1 MKKIFLNHRSA
12 LALFHDALAAA
23 AAWYFAYLLR
33 FNFDLPIEH
42 QIVML
47 EVLWLVVPIQVIVFV
62 SFGLYK
68 GTWRFASLLDLRRI
82 FFAVTVAI
90 FGISLLLLMF
100 NNALNVPRS
109 VLALDPILLVL
120 MMGGSRFIYRV
131 MREHQSFNY
140 SPKKGE
146 PLIIV
151 GAGAPA
157 IALVKDL
164 AKSSRWWVAGLV
176 DDDQLMH
183 GREILG
189 IKVQGNISSIAKVA
203 ARFNAHHV
211 IIALPFADNTQRRYI
226 LDLANRSGLYVLTVP
241 STEDL
246 MSGRLNVSQIRRVEV
261 EDLLGRGAVKL
272 DSTGL
277 AGQIKG
283 QSIFVTG
290 AGGSIGSELCR
301 QIIKFQPRELI
312 CLDISEL
319 GLYKLN
325 EEFSGKDLKI
335 VCVVGD
341 VKNAIRLNQLF
352 VEHQPQL
359 VFHAAAYKH
368 VPLMESG
375 NVYEAISNNVLGT
388 FTLANACKLASVDK
402 FVLISTDKAVKPTN
416 VMGATKNLA
425 EMVCQGLQ
433 AENGTRFVTVRFGN
447 VLGSS
452 GSVIPKFREQIK
464 IGGPVTVTHPD
475 ITRYFMSIPEASQ
488 LVMQAG
494 MMGSGGEIFV
504 LDMGEPVRIFDLA
517 KDMIKLSGFSEDE
530 IKIEF
535 SGLRAGE
542 KLYEELLADDEMT
555 LPTTHEKLR
564 IASAR
569 AVDERWVKSL
579 IEWVDTTSVKDERL
593 IKEELK
599 SWVQDYQG
607 DINAS

>member
-12 LALFHDALAAA
+12 LALFHDALAAG
-23 AAWYFAYLLR
+23 AAWYCAYLLR
-33 FNFDLPIEH
+33 FNFDLPTNH
-42 QIVML
+42 QTVML
-47 EVLWLVVPIQVIVFV
+47 EVLWLVVPIQIIAFV

-90 FGISLLLLMF
+90 FGILTLSLMF
-100 NNALNVPRS
+100 DNSLNVPRS
-109 VLALDPILLVL
+109 VLILDPILLVL
-120 MMGGSRFIYRV
+120 MMGGSRFIYRI
-131 MREHQSFNY
+131 MKEYHFFSY
-140 SPKKGE
+140 ASKKGE
-146 PLIIV
+146 PLIII
-151 GAGAPA
+151 GAGVPA

-164 AKSSRWWVAGLV
+164 AKSSRWWVAGLL

-189 IKVQGNISSIAKVA
+189 IKVQGNILSMVKVA
-203 ARFNAHHV
+203 ARFNARHV

-226 LDLANRSGLYVLTVP
+226 LDLANRSGLHVLTVP

-261 EDLLGRGAVKL
+261 EDLLGRDAVNL

-277 AGQIKG
+277 AEQIKG
-283 QSIFVTG
+283 QSIFVSG

-325 EEFSGKDLKI
+325 EEFATKDLKI

-341 VKNAIRLNQLF
+341 VKNAKRLNQLF
-352 VEHQPQL
+352 IKYQPQL

-388 FTLANACKLASVDK
+388 FTLANACNLASVDK

-433 AENGTRFVTVRFGN
+433 AENGTRFVSVRFGN

-555 LPTTHEKLR
+555 LPTTHGKLR

-579 IEWVDTTSVKDERL
+579 IEWVNTTSAKDERL

-599 SWVQDYQG
+599 GWVQDYQG